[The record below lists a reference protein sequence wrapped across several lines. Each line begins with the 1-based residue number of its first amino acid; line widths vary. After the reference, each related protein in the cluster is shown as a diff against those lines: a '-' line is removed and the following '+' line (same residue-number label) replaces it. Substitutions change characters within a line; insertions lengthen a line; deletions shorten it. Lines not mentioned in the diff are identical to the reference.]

1 MLDLIINPFI
11 TILLFLYQVLGG
23 NVVLAIVVFTILVRL
38 ATMPLTLKQQRS
50 TKAMQELQPEL
61 KRIQEKYKNDRERAA
76 QAQMELYRQYGVN
89 PLAGCLPLLIQF
101 PILIGLYR
109 AIVATLA
116 ATPLELL
123 DLSGRLWVPSLASQ
137 VPLQSHWLWLNLA
150 VPDPLYILPVLVVIT
165 TWLQQK
171 LLMPATPS
179 SSGGGQSDQAA
190 AMSRQMMTIMPLM
203 FGVFSLSF
211 ASGLSIYFI
220 ASNLIGIAQYAAMGR
235 IDFRRLTGRVPE
247 EETPKVVVRSGD
259 GGGRRSRCRGHRQA
273 RAGEEIQAAPRR
285 QAREQPAEGSAVRVA
300 AQPGNGSDCQTEAR
314 WYPGYARGATE
325 QEQSQE
331 LIL

>member
-1 MLDLIINPFI
+1 MFDLIINPFI
-11 TILLFLYQVLGG
+11 TILLFLYKVLGG
-23 NVVLAIVVFTILVRL
+23 NVVLAIVVFTMLVRL

-76 QAQMELYRQYGVN
+76 QAQMELYKQYGVN
-89 PLAGCLPLLIQF
+89 PVAGCLPLVIQF

-179 SSGGGQSDQAA
+179 TGGQGDQAA
-190 AMSRQMMTIMPLM
+190 NMSRQMMTIMPLM

-235 IDFRRLTGRVPE
+235 IDFKRLAGRVPA
-247 EETPKVVVRSGD
+247 EETPKVVESEAVTVIEDAPAAESTGKQRQGKKAKRSAD
-259 GGGRRSRCRGHRQA
+259 KPARRQQKAQPPAPRPSPA
-273 RAGEEIQAAPRR
+273 TAPIVKPKRAGIRDTRTEPRSKSK
-285 QAREQPAEGSAVRVA
+285 AKS
-300 AQPGNGSDCQTEAR
+300 
-314 WYPGYARGATE
+314 
-325 QEQSQE
+325 
-331 LIL
+331 

>member
-1 MLDLIINPFI
+1 MFDLIINPFI
-11 TILLFLYQVLGG
+11 TVLLFLYKLLGG
-23 NVVLAIVVFTILVRL
+23 NVILAIVVFTVLVRL

-61 KRIQEKYKNDRERAA
+61 KRIQEKYKNDREKAA

-137 VPLQSHWLWLNLA
+137 VPLQNKFLWLNLA
-150 VPDPLYILPVLVVIT
+150 VPDPLYILPVLVVVT

-171 LLMPATPS
+171 LLMPSTPS
-179 SSGGGQSDQAA
+179 SGGSEKGDQAA

-220 ASNLIGIAQYAAMGR
+220 ASNLIGIAQYALMGKASLSN
-235 IDFRRLTGRVPE
+235 LTGRARAE
-247 EETPKVVVRSGD
+247 AAPKDAPVVVDGEAVAVDDPPASEKPKRSEGKAK
-259 GGGRRSRCRGHRQA
+259 RAQQKAQSQKSPA
-273 RAGEEIQAAPRR
+273 PAPKPSAPMAPIVKPKRAGIRDTRTERR
-285 QAREQPAEGSAVRVA
+285 TKSKAKS
-300 AQPGNGSDCQTEAR
+300 
-314 WYPGYARGATE
+314 
-325 QEQSQE
+325 
-331 LIL
+331 

>member
-1 MLDLIINPFI
+1 MFDLIINPFI
-11 TILLFLYQVLGG
+11 TVLLFLYKLLGG
-23 NVVLAIVVFTILVRL
+23 NVILAIVVFTVLVRL
-38 ATMPLTLKQQRS
+38 ATMPLTMKQQRS

-61 KRIQEKYKNDRERAA
+61 KRIQEKYKNDREKAA

-123 DLSGRLWVPSLASQ
+123 DLSGRLWVPALASQ
-137 VPLQSHWLWLNLA
+137 VPLQNKFLWLNLA
-150 VPDPLYILPVLVVIT
+150 VPDPLYILPVLVVVT

-171 LLMPATPS
+171 LLMPSTPS
-179 SSGGGQSDQAA
+179 SSGGSEKGDQAA

-220 ASNLIGIAQYAAMGR
+220 ASNLIGIAQYALMGKASLSN
-235 IDFRRLTGRVPE
+235 LTGRSRAE
-247 EETPKVVVRSGD
+247 AAPKDAPAVVDGEAVAVDDPPAGERPKRSEGKSK
-259 GGGRRSRCRGHRQA
+259 RAQQKAQSQKSPA
-273 RAGEEIQAAPRR
+273 PAPKPSAPMAPIVKPKRAGIRDTRTERR
-285 QAREQPAEGSAVRVA
+285 TKSKAKS
-300 AQPGNGSDCQTEAR
+300 
-314 WYPGYARGATE
+314 
-325 QEQSQE
+325 
-331 LIL
+331 